1 MVLPD
6 SAVTDEADELA
17 AWLLLHRLPGF
28 GSARFRQLLA
38 SVAQLRHL
46 FDLSQR
52 ELLALGLD
60 AAAVTA
66 LREADRELIAP
77 DLEWLD
83 APDHHIL
90 RLTDPLYPPL
100 LREIAQ
106 PPPLLFVHGE
116 PRLLSL
122 PQLAVVGSRN
132 PSRGGKDN
140 AFEFARHLATAGIP
154 ITSGLA
160 LGVDAAAHEGAL
172 AAGGVTVAVVGTGL
186 DRVYPA
192 RHRDL
197 AHRISQ
203 QGALVSELP
212 IGTGAR
218 PENFPRRNR
227 IISGLSLGTL
237 VVEASLRSGSLITA
251 RYAVEQGREVF
262 AIPGSIHNP
271 LAKGCHALIRQG
283 AKLVETASD
292 ILDELPPPELPALT
306 PASEADT
313 GSTPMAGPELDDDY
327 RRVLDALGYDPT
339 PLDVI
344 LERTQLTTATVSS
357 ILLVLE
363 LEGYVTACAGGT
375 YARTRKGT

>member
-1 MVLPD
+1 
-6 SAVTDEADELA
+6 

-154 ITSGLA
+154 
-160 LGVDAAAHEGAL
+160 
-172 AAGGVTVAVVGTGL
+172 
-186 DRVYPA
+186 
-192 RHRDL
+192 
-197 AHRISQ
+197 
-203 QGALVSELP
+203 
-212 IGTGAR
+212 
-218 PENFPRRNR
+218 
-227 IISGLSLGTL
+227 
-237 VVEASLRSGSLITA
+237 
-251 RYAVEQGREVF
+251 
-262 AIPGSIHNP
+262 
-271 LAKGCHALIRQG
+271 
-283 AKLVETASD
+283 
-292 ILDELPPPELPALT
+292 
-306 PASEADT
+306 
-313 GSTPMAGPELDDDY
+313 
-327 RRVLDALGYDPT
+327 
-339 PLDVI
+339 
-344 LERTQLTTATVSS
+344 
-357 ILLVLE
+357 
-363 LEGYVTACAGGT
+363 
-375 YARTRKGT
+375 